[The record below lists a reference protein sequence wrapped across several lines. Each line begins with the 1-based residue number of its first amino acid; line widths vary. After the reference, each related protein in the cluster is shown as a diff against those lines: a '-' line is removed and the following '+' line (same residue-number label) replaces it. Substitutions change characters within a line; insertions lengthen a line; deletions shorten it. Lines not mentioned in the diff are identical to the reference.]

1 MRRYIR
7 VLAFILAFMGTIAMM
22 GICAYAAEEET
33 PADDSSAV
41 SVAEEVS
48 DITPARIQSKAS
60 AETPVPVE
68 PPAAEETPVQT
79 PVTEPSS
86 ETIAAKGSEEAAGVP
101 LPAEEITNEPK
112 PDAKKQPA
120 ALLRDNPS
128 GELVIE
134 GGVEGTDYFYEGDT
148 VTFLRN
154 GSYIVSMREG
164 VSETAHQIVINRS
177 EELSDITLTLNNLK
191 LNTEGDSNIT
201 ANVFPKDGELNLTL
215 ILQGDNTLSA
225 GKEPF
230 RSNYNLTNTTIKGSG
245 TLTVNTTGSDPHE
258 SGWNGSSFTLESG
271 TVTFNTTGITNTRG
285 IYINGGTLNVN
296 CTFVPCNG
304 ALYTNGVYKQTGG
317 TVNIDSVCACLFIV
331 GVKNDTTPG
340 MEVLGGDLNMKT
352 SATNIPAVY
361 AGNRYQKDVIID
373 TDGTVSIDTAGIG
386 IYLNKNSDLTMNNGI
401 LRITNSVYGIYATQ
415 PGSDFFV
422 NGGET
427 EVTSSTRAI
436 LLNNTDAKRIQY
448 GDSYFHKNYDGEKAA
463 SRQEV
468 SDSDILDK
476 NGLSKKYVLITPA
489 YRISYDLGNGR
500 LPQGSSNP
508 VKYSRVDNYTLVNP
522 LPNGSGTFTGWTGTG
537 ISGQTMSVTIPEGSK
552 GDRTY
557 TANYTY
563 PVDPGKD
570 DGPSSDDGKQKAG
583 GNKKNPGNAATGNT
597 TPVVAIT
604 DPETP
609 MAAPDVSEPSVGS
622 AVIADP
628 ETPLSDSRYW
638 ALLNLI
644 LMAITAILGAA
655 LLVRY
660 FFRRDDGEDEDTNR
674 NGGKLLGLIPGIGS
688 IILFILTEDMSL
700 PMQIT
705 DKWTI
710 PMALILAVQIG
721 IAVFSK
727 NRSAS
732 DA

>member
-1 MRRYIR
+1 
-7 VLAFILAFMGTIAMM
+7 
-22 GICAYAAEEET
+22 
-33 PADDSSAV
+33 
-41 SVAEEVS
+41 
-48 DITPARIQSKAS
+48 
-60 AETPVPVE
+60 
-68 PPAAEETPVQT
+68 
-79 PVTEPSS
+79 
-86 ETIAAKGSEEAAGVP
+86 
-101 LPAEEITNEPK
+101 
-112 PDAKKQPA
+112 
-120 ALLRDNPS
+120 
-128 GELVIE
+128 
-134 GGVEGTDYFYEGDT
+134 
-148 VTFLRN
+148 
-154 GSYIVSMREG
+154 
-164 VSETAHQIVINRS
+164 
-177 EELSDITLTLNNLK
+177 
-191 LNTEGDSNIT
+191 
-201 ANVFPKDGELNLTL
+201 
-215 ILQGDNTLSA
+215 
-225 GKEPF
+225 
-230 RSNYNLTNTTIKGSG
+230 
-245 TLTVNTTGSDPHE
+245 
-258 SGWNGSSFTLESG
+258 
-271 TVTFNTTGITNTRG
+271 
-285 IYINGGTLNVN
+285 
-296 CTFVPCNG
+296 
-304 ALYTNGVYKQTGG
+304 
-317 TVNIDSVCACLFIV
+317 
-331 GVKNDTTPG
+331 
-340 MEVLGGDLNMKT
+340 
-352 SATNIPAVY
+352 
-361 AGNRYQKDVIID
+361 
-373 TDGTVSIDTAGIG
+373 
-386 IYLNKNSDLTMNNGI
+386 MNNGI

-609 MAAPDVSEPSVGS
+609 IAAPDVSEPSVGS